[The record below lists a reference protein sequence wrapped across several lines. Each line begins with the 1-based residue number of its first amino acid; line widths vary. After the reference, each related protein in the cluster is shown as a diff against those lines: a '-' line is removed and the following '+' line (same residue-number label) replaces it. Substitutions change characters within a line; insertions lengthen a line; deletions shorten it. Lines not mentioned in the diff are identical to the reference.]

1 MSQVALVNDIRKNSG
16 NQGELYGNFLY
27 CFLKWGL
34 YTEEVC
40 ILPKKRF
47 YRENLFLY
55 IDYKKLLTV
64 IFCN

>member
-27 CFLKWGL
+27 RFLKLGL

-47 YRENLFLY
+47 YGETFGSTDPLMN
-55 IDYKKLLTV
+55 I
-64 IFCN
+64 